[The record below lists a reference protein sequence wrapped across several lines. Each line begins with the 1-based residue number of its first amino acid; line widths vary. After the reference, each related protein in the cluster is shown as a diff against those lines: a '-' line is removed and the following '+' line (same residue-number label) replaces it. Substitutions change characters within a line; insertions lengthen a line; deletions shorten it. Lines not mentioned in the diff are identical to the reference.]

1 MKNVILRIEYLL
13 AFLFCMTACFEDDST
28 PGTNAVGNIEIE
40 GLHDTSII
48 SYSGHMLDVS
58 PRVNAGYPEE
68 QLSYAWYM
76 YNQEDVNS
84 VSGKGLANGYREN
97 KIAEGKDLSYEVNL
111 PSGVYTFIFEVMSKD
126 NSYTQTASL
135 KLTVSTAFSR
145 GFYILKE
152 TAFGGSE
159 VDLYTQDGLNSN
171 LMEKL
176 TGAELEGK
184 PVNLSF
190 AFNQAYIDEEEQE
203 MASTKMLNVFTEKDY
218 RAFRTEDMRETFNR
232 TNLLFEEMDVDERA
246 YTMINGFFTMFYLS
260 SKGLYSGTPGDMS
273 PNSGRFGLPMSD
285 GASKFFQSLGGG
297 MAGYAYWNEKV
308 HRVYITDYN
317 CVSANSMDY
326 EMLSGVNEA
335 DLECIA
341 SGLNYVGGSETVWFL
356 AKDKL
361 TSSRYLYL
369 LEGGMGEVTD
379 IRRLDAGLHVAQ
391 ADVVVGN
398 ALSAMVI
405 YSVHEN
411 RLYAYNWMANSEYEV
426 PLPGVSNHETIGY
439 VSNQYLHVGI
449 FGDRSDNYDYLLVGT
464 QEGEGYKLYFYDN
477 LVGGSPK
484 QEAIIVAEGTGKVK
498 SVRYV
503 PTISLGSF
511 DMMPMFDSA
520 PVFPFGE

>member
-273 PNSGRFGLPMSD
+273 PNSGRFGLPCPTVP
-285 GASKFFQSLGGG
+285 ANFFNRWEAVWRDMPIGT
-297 MAGYAYWNEKV
+297 
-308 HRVYITDYN
+308 RRYI
-317 CVSANSMDY
+317 
-326 EMLSGVNEA
+326 
-335 DLECIA
+335 
-341 SGLNYVGGSETVWFL
+341 
-356 AKDKL
+356 
-361 TSSRYLYL
+361 
-369 LEGGMGEVTD
+369 
-379 IRRLDAGLHVAQ
+379 
-391 ADVVVGN
+391 
-398 ALSAMVI
+398 
-405 YSVHEN
+405 
-411 RLYAYNWMANSEYEV
+411 
-426 PLPGVSNHETIGY
+426 
-439 VSNQYLHVGI
+439 
-449 FGDRSDNYDYLLVGT
+449 
-464 QEGEGYKLYFYDN
+464 
-477 LVGGSPK
+477 
-484 QEAIIVAEGTGKVK
+484 
-498 SVRYV
+498 
-503 PTISLGSF
+503 
-511 DMMPMFDSA
+511 
-520 PVFPFGE
+520 VFT